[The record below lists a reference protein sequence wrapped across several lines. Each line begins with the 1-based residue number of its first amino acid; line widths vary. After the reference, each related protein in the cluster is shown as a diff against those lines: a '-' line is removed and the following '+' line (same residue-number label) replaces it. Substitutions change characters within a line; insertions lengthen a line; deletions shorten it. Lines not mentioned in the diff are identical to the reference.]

1 MRGLFDGEK
10 IGDGLLDAVVE
21 ELEVFPAE
29 ALDEMAR
36 AVGYGDADVH
46 AVNSD
51 ADGRRGFL
59 RLSGG
64 HRDCK
69 EQ

>member
-10 IGDGLLDAVVE
+10 IGDGLLDSVVE
-21 ELEVFPAE
+21 ELEVFAAE
-29 ALDEMAR
+29 ALDEVAGT
-36 AVGYGDADVH
+36 VCDGDADVH
-46 AVNSD
+46 AVYGD
-51 ADGRRGFL
+51 ADGWRGFL
-59 RLSGG
+59 RLSGE